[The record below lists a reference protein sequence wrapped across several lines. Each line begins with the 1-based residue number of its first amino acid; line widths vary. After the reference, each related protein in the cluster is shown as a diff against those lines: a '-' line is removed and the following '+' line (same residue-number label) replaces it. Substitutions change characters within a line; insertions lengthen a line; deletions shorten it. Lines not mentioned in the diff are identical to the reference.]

1 LNTETEATNPVARA
15 AELLVRLREEIGHA
29 MVGQTA
35 VVDQVIMALIA
46 SGHVLVEGVP
56 GLGKT
61 LLVRAL
67 AQALSLNHARVQ
79 FTPDLMPTDI
89 TGHAVLDPA
98 THELRVVRG
107 PVFTHLLLADEINRA
122 PAKTQ
127 SALLEVMQ
135 ERQVTLE
142 GQTLA
147 LPRPFIVLATQN
159 PVETEG
165 TYPLPQAQLDRFM
178 LKIEIDYPSE
188 AEEKHILALT
198 TSGYQPDVKAVL
210 HRDDPALPVGPMIEC
225 LNEHRAAGRLRA
237 FGTSNWTCERIDE
250 ANAFAAAHGLRGF
263 TCNSPQLSLARQN
276 EEHWPGTMAATDD
289 VRAWH
294 ERTQMPLFA
303 WSAQARGF
311 FAGHDS
317 ESAVRVYDNP
327 DNRERRRRASEIAER
342 IGCTANQVALAWVLA
357 QPYPVF
363 AVIGPRTIEQ
373 LGEAVGALDVSL
385 TGDEVRWLDLRA

>member
-1 LNTETEATNPVARA
+1 MEIVESANNSYRRFEPLGRRVSRLVLGTMEVADDVLD
-15 AELLVRLREEIGHA
+15 EWVRLGGNIL
-29 MVGQTA
+29 
-35 VVDQVIMALIA
+35 D
-46 SGHVLVEGVP
+46 S
-56 GLGKT
+56 
-61 LLVRAL
+61 
-67 AQALSLNHARVQ
+67 ARVYDDGASEEAVGAW
-79 FTPDLMPTDI
+79 FADRPAVRDELVVLTKGAHPEGDVRRVTPAAIAADLDASI
-89 TGHAVLDPA
+89 AALG
-98 THELRVVRG
+98 R
-107 PVFTHLLLADEINRA
+107 PV
-122 PAKTQ
+122 
-127 SALLEVMQ
+127 
-135 ERQVTLE
+135 
-142 GQTLA
+142 
-147 LPRPFIVLATQN
+147 
-159 PVETEG
+159 
-165 TYPLPQAQLDRFM
+165 
-178 LKIEIDYPSE
+178 
-188 AEEKHILALT
+188 
-198 TSGYQPDVKAVL
+198 DVYLL

-373 LGEAVGALDVSL
+373 LHDAVGALDVSL
-385 TGDEVRWLDLRA
+385 TGDELRWLDLRA

>member
-1 LNTETEATNPVARA
+1 MEIVESANNSYRRFEPLGRRVSRLVLGTMEVADDVLD
-15 AELLVRLREEIGHA
+15 EWVRLGGNIL
-29 MVGQTA
+29 
-35 VVDQVIMALIA
+35 D
-46 SGHVLVEGVP
+46 S
-56 GLGKT
+56 
-61 LLVRAL
+61 
-67 AQALSLNHARVQ
+67 ARVYGDGASEEAVGAW
-79 FTPDLMPTDI
+79 FADRPAVRDELVVLTKGAHPEGDVRRVTPAAIAADLDASI
-89 TGHAVLDPA
+89 AALG
-98 THELRVVRG
+98 R
-107 PVFTHLLLADEINRA
+107 PV
-122 PAKTQ
+122 
-127 SALLEVMQ
+127 
-135 ERQVTLE
+135 
-142 GQTLA
+142 
-147 LPRPFIVLATQN
+147 
-159 PVETEG
+159 
-165 TYPLPQAQLDRFM
+165 
-178 LKIEIDYPSE
+178 
-188 AEEKHILALT
+188 
-198 TSGYQPDVKAVL
+198 DVYLL